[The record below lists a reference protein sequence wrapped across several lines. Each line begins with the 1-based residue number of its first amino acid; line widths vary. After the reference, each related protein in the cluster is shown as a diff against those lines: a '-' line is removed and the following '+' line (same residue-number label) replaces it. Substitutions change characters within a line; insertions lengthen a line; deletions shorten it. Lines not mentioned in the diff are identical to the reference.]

1 MIKTEVIVMERTI
14 HIKSGDITL
23 AATLHEPDFMV
34 AKKAGKVPLVL
45 ICHGFVGSRIGVNR
59 LFVKAAR
66 ELVAHDVAVL
76 RFDYGGCGESE
87 GEYGAGGLDVL
98 LQQTRDVI
106 EYAVSLEHVDTS
118 RILLLGHSLGGAV
131 TMLAASQDPRIHSL
145 VLWAAVARP
154 FEDIARIVGEKGYQ
168 EALQTGST
176 DYLGYSLQAR
186 FFQSMSSHSP
196 LRQAQRFEGDIL
208 LLHGNRDD
216 VIAVDAMFH
225 YERELRLRKRGRC
238 ETEIVVGGDHTFS
251 SEDGYQRLISSTVH
265 WINRQV
271 GQQIVA
277 V

>member
-1 MIKTEVIVMERTI
+1 MERTI

-23 AATLHEPDFMV
+23 AATLHEPDSMMS
-34 AKKAGKVPLVL
+34 KKAGKVPLVV

-66 ELVAHDVAVL
+66 ELVTHEVAVL

-87 GEYGAGGLDVL
+87 GEYGAGGLDAL

-106 EYAVSLEHVDTS
+106 EYAVSLEHVDTT
-118 RILLLGHSLGGAV
+118 RIVLLGHSLGGAV
-131 TMLAASQDPRIHSL
+131 TMLLASQEARIHSL

-154 FEDIARIVGEKGYQ
+154 FEDITRIVGDRGYQ
-168 EALQTGST
+168 KALQTGST

-186 FFQSMSSHSP
+186 FFQSMSSHCP
-196 LRQAQRFEGDIL
+196 LRQAQKFEGDIL

-265 WINRQV
+265 WINRRV
-271 GQQIVA
+271 GQQILA

>member
-1 MIKTEVIVMERTI
+1 MERTI
-14 HIKSGDITL
+14 HIKSGAINL
-23 AATLHEPDFMV
+23 AATLHQPE
-34 AKKAGKVPLVL
+34 GLTRKVPLVV

-66 ELVAHDVAVL
+66 ELTAHGAAVL

-106 EYAVSLEHVDTS
+106 KYAVSLEHVDPN
-118 RILLLGHSLGGAV
+118 RIILLGHSLGGAV
-131 TMLAASQDPRIHSL
+131 AMLAASQEPRIHSL

-154 FEDIARIVGEKGYQ
+154 FEDITRLVGEKGYQ
-168 EALQTGST
+168 DALQTGST
-176 DYLGYSLQAR
+176 DYLGYTLQAG
-186 FFQSMSSHSP
+186 FFQSMSAHQP
-196 LRQAQRFEGDIL
+196 LRQAQKFDGDVL

-216 VIAVDAMFH
+216 EIAVDAMFH

-238 ETEIVVGGDHTFS
+238 EKEIVVGGDHTFS
-251 SEDGYQRLISSTVH
+251 SGEGYQRLINSTVH

-271 GQQIVA
+271 GEEFA
-277 V
+277 AS